1 MLQSIKSAL
10 DTALY
15 LEIFQG
21 QNTTVDNNIP
31 ELEVL
36 GSNKPK
42 VLLCDNGRF
51 DTDEGVKGMLFG
63 LALLTIWLL
72 TCT

>member
-1 MLQSIKSAL
+1 MIQSI
-10 DTALY
+10 
-15 LEIFQG
+15 ERVGQIFQG
-21 QNTTVDNNIP
+21 HNTTVNNNIP
-31 ELEVL
+31 DLEVL

-63 LALLTIWLL
+63 LSLLTI
-72 TCT
+72 